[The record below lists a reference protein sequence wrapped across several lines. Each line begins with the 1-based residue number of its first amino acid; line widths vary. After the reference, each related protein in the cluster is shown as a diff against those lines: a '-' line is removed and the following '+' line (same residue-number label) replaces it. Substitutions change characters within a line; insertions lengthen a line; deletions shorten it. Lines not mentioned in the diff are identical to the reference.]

1 MVWAQAACQWW
12 PPRAA
17 GFLVQILH
25 RLIRTAQSLAVMKV
39 ASGASYTS
47 LKQLFLQLK
56 FNLCEICENIAE
68 ISFDALNADLIEVTW

>member
-1 MVWAQAACQWW
+1 
-12 PPRAA
+12 
-17 GFLVQILH
+17 
-25 RLIRTAQSLAVMKV
+25 MKV

-56 FNLCEICENIAE
+56 LNLCEICENIAE